1 MAIIAEVQSTRI
13 LIAEVQDALDLMA
26 DCYYEGTDKI
36 IIYQKNITPEF
47 FDLKTGL
54 ADEILQ
60 KFSTYEQ
67 KLAIVGDFSEFSDP
81 DLRDFIRESNRYGQI
96 NFVNSVEKAIEKLS
110 K

>member
-1 MAIIAEVQSTRI
+1 LLEINIFELNINQVNIELHHLNMAIIAEVQSTRI

-60 KFSTYEQ
+60 KLKKTVILLSISHEKNY
-67 KLAIVGDFSEFSDP
+67 AAAVVVISED
-81 DLRDFIRESNRYGQI
+81 
-96 NFVNSVEKAIEKLS
+96 
-110 K
+110 